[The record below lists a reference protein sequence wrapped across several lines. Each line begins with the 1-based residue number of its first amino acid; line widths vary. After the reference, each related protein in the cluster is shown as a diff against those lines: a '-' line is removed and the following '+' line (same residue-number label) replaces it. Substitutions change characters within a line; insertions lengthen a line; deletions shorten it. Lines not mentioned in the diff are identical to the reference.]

1 MKILGLNAG
10 EFNTSASILIKGEIT
25 AAVQEERFTRNKF
38 TKEFPYNSIRYC
50 LAEEKLKISDLDA
63 ISFDES
69 SAHMTSYNEFSK
81 TEFCVKITFMQCQ
94 TIYLIFLR
102 GMLVILL

>member
-25 AAVQEERFTRNKF
+25 AAVQEERFTRKKF

-50 LAEEKLKISDLDA
+50 LAEEKLKFLILMQLVLDG
-63 ISFDES
+63 
-69 SAHMTSYNEFSK
+69 TL
-81 TEFCVKITFMQCQ
+81 Q
-94 TIYLIFLR
+94 LI
-102 GMLVILL
+102 